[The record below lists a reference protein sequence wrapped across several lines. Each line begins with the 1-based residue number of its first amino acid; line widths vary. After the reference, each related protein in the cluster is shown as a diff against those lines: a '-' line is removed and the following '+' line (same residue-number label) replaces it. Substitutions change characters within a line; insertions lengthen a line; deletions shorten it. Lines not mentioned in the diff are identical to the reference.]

1 MTDDTVQIGAS
12 PGAPGAPPLPAPADR
27 SLRGLLAEARSLFA
41 SDLHVSAAAI
51 PCVRIEGTLARFDLP
66 PTTPD
71 EAAAVHEEIRRLAN
85 APGAAD
91 LDTCVDI
98 PGGGRCRVN
107 LHRHARGPGASLK
120 LVPDELLDLPAL
132 GLPESLYELTDF
144 RVGLVLVTGPSNCG
158 KSCTLAALLDRVNRT
173 RRDHAITIEDPI
185 EFIFESDLA
194 NVTQRQVG
202 PHSRSFASALRA
214 SLRED
219 PDVILVSE
227 LRDLDT
233 IRTAIVAAETGHLV
247 LGTLHTIDAA
257 STLNRIL
264 DVFPPKE
271 QKQIRAMLAGSLRAI
286 VSQRL
291 LPRLG
296 GGRRVPAYEILR
308 VTPAVATLIR
318 DARTNQLPSVLQ
330 TGRRLGMID
339 FDTRLEELLA
349 GGRIDAA
356 TAARHAKNPAR
367 FPVPAA
373 APAAATAA
381 AAAPRAR
388 LFPAG
393 EDPFASGDAG
403 GRR

>member
-1 MTDDTVQIGAS
+1 MSETMESS
-12 PGAPGAPPLPAPADR
+12 PLAPPPLPPPADR
-27 SLRGLLAEARSLFA
+27 TLRGYLAAARAAFA
-41 SDLHVSAAAI
+41 SDLHLSTAAI
-51 PCVRIEGTLARFDLP
+51 PYVRIEGALARFDAP
-66 PTTPD
+66 ATTAD
-71 EAAAVHEEIRRLAN
+71 EAAAAVAEIRTLAH
-85 APGAAD
+85 APGTGD

-98 PGGGRCRVN
+98 PGGGRCRINV
-107 LHRHARGPGASLK
+107 HRHAHGPGVSLK
-120 LVPDELLDLPAL
+120 LVPDELLALDAL
-132 GLPESLYELTDF
+132 GLPESLYELTEF

-158 KSCTLAALLDRVNRT
+158 KTCTLAALLDRVNRT
-173 RRDHAITIEDPI
+173 RRDHVITIEDPI
-185 EFIFESDLA
+185 EFVFQSDLC

-202 PHSRSFASALRA
+202 PHSKSFSSALRA

-219 PDVILVSE
+219 PDVILVSD
-227 LRDLDT
+227 LHDLDT

-271 QKQIRAMLAGSLRAI
+271 QKQIRTMLAGSLRAV

-291 LPRLG
+291 LPRVG

-318 DARTNQLPSVLQ
+318 DGRTNQLPSALQ

-339 FDTRLEELLA
+339 FDTRLEELVSV
-349 GGRIDAA
+349 GRIDAA
-356 TAARHAKNPAR
+356 TAARHSKNPAR
-367 FPVPAA
+367 FPVPAGPPA
-373 APAAATAA
+373 PAPAAAAA
-381 AAAPRAR
+381 RAR
-388 LFPAG
+388 LFQPG
-393 EDPFASGDAG
+393 EDPFGTGDSG